1 MIRNPRLCLLAAL
14 ALTVPHAVA
23 ASNLACEDHAISAG
37 AVQTRA
43 DVPRF
48 VQCAYEFAM
57 EVGFEEAKRAF
68 HEDPRWF
75 SGEVFIFVDSLAPSG
90 DDSVSL
96 VYPPDP
102 SNEGKVW
109 GAYPSFGND
118 LTAEQYRIATMF
130 GRGWMYYEAGSH
142 VTNLRDR
149 KATYLIR
156 MNWDGHDAAIAS
168 GIYPLDIPGN
178 CRPSQVNASA
188 LDEAPSD
195 PLLEAFVNC
204 AARRVE
210 AAGYFAKT
218 ELERSPRWTGDS
230 VYVFALDLMG
240 NQVFS
245 GNGIRVNGKSLHEF
259 GGKSTQRFLGRDV
272 ITIGDV
278 FGETYLQYIAMN
290 PHTGRMER
298 KVAYMKRVLAQ
309 GTPILVGAGY
319 YLSDTGP

>member
-1 MIRNPRLCLLAAL
+1 MKQTATVCLLAAL
-14 ALTVPHAVA
+14 TATAPQVLA
-23 ASNLACEDHAISAG
+23 ASDLSCDDHAISAS
-37 AVQTRA
+37 AVRTRA

-48 VQCAYEFAM
+48 VQCAYEFAL

-75 SGEVFIFVDSLAPSG
+75 SGEIFIFVDSLAPSG
-90 DDSVSL
+90 DDSLSL

-102 SNEGKVW
+102 SNEGKLW

-118 LTAEQYRIATMF
+118 LTAEQYRIATLF
-130 GRGWMYYEAGSH
+130 GRGWMYYESGSH

-156 MNWDGHDAAIAS
+156 MNWDGQDAAIAS

-188 LDEAPSD
+188 LDAAPSD
-195 PLLEAFVNC
+195 ALLEAFVNC
-204 AARRVE
+204 AVRRVE

-218 ELERSPRWTGDS
+218 ELERSPRWSSDS

-245 GNGIRVNGKSLHEF
+245 GNKIRVNGNPLHEF
-259 GGKSTQRFLGRDV
+259 GGKNTQRFLGRDV

-278 FGETYLQYIAMN
+278 FGDTYLQYIALN
-290 PHTGRMER
+290 PQTGRMQR
-298 KVAYMKRVLAQ
+298 KISYMKRVLAQ
-309 GTPILVGAGY
+309 GTAVLVGAGY
-319 YLSDTGP
+319 YLSDGGP